1 MCFKVAS
8 PGRGAGEPAPFP
20 GWPKVEEEEEEEAGS
35 VWGGSAG
42 LYGYSPDWEMSAM
55 VSALTHVVSGGRS
68 DMAGDPSSS
77 PGTRWKEE
85 EGVMQSALSC
95 GKELGESS
103 SSVPAGNSHI
113 NINLLYFYDHLPL
126 F

>member
-8 PGRGAGEPAPFP
+8 PGRGEGEPARFP
-20 GWPKVEEEEEEEAGS
+20 GRPKVEEEEEGHGG
-35 VWGGSAG
+35 VMWGASTAG

-77 PGTRWKEE
+77 PAKRWKEE
-85 EGVMQSALSC
+85 EAGGELMHSALSC
-95 GKELGESS
+95 SKELGES
-103 SSVPAGNSHI
+103 SSVPAGNSHT
-113 NINLLYFYDHLPL
+113 
-126 F
+126 